1 MVKLFNVV
9 PNNRTS
15 KRVVMKFAEKSGL
28 VYFGAVNQHRDEHH
42 IVRGFT
48 VSSTHSD
55 SHYSIGS
62 IDGYDVTLVDRSDFV
77 RSPEGKKVRCNWL
90 IIEVKLHT
98 LQDIPHIFIGTRNHD
113 PKPYYT
119 LFTTFPALKEVDLG
133 TFEPYGTEFTD
144 RFCIYAKPTQA
155 IQVERL
161 IPAPTARVIGAH
173 FWPYS
178 AEIHEGTV
186 YMYADDERI
195 TASLL
200 KSLLED
206 GVWLAKHLDN
216 QAELV

>member
-1 MVKLFNVV
+1 MAKLFSSNL
-9 PNNRTS
+9 RTS
-15 KRVVMKFAEKSGL
+15 KRIVAKFAEKMGF
-28 VYFGAVNQHRDEHH
+28 VYFGTVNQHRDDHH
-42 IVRGFT
+42 IVRGFS
-48 VSSTHSD
+48 VSSTHQD

-62 IDGYDVTLVDRSDFV
+62 VDDYDVTLVDRTDTV
-77 RSPEGKKVRCNWL
+77 RGQNGKKYSCNWL
-90 IIEVKLHT
+90 IIEIDLHT
-98 LQDIPHIFIGTRNHD
+98 LQDIPHIFIGARNHD

-133 TFEPYGTEFTD
+133 TFEPYGTEFTS
-144 RFCIYAKPTQA
+144 RFAIYAKPTQA

-173 FWPYS
+173 FWPFS
-178 AEIHEGTV
+178 AEIHERTI
-186 YMYADDERI
+186 YMYADNERV

-200 KSLLED
+200 EALLED